1 MAIAV
6 NDRIDVRISKE
17 QKELIKYAAELSG
30 FKSLSEFIVFHIQ
43 AKANNII
50 KESNTILNTIEDKKI
65 FLEAL
70 LNPPEPNEALKKAR
84 LNYQKFKEANGNTR
98 DRNITEVP

>member
-1 MAIAV
+1 MAIAI

-43 AKANNII
+43 AKASNII
-50 KESNTILNTIEDKKI
+50 KERNTVLNTIEDKKI
-65 FLEAL
+65 FLEAI
-70 LNPPEPNEALKKAR
+70 LNPPEPNDALKKAR
-84 LNYQKFKEANGNTR
+84 LNFKQFKKANGTENT
-98 DRNITEVP
+98 NTAEVP